1 MTTPLYEPKHTAL
14 LIVDPYND
22 FMSEGGK
29 LYDVTKPTAD
39 SVGFYQ
45 NMRKLIPAVRA
56 AGIQVVIVPHHRSKP
71 EDFDNWQHVN
81 PVQRQTKNQM
91 TFEANTWGGEW
102 HPEFGPKQGDIIAHE
117 HWAQNGFAN
126 TDLNE
131 LLKQHDIKKL
141 VIVGFIAN
149 SCVESTARFGMELGY
164 HVTLIKDATAA
175 FNPEGMTAARV
186 SAKLFAHAELNTD
199 DFLTALAGSSAKE
212 QVAHATKN

>member
-1 MTTPLYEPKHTAL
+1 MTTPLYEQKHTAL

-56 AGIQVVIVPHHRSKP
+56 SGIQVVIVPHHRSRP
-71 EDFDNWQHVN
+71 GDFDNWQHVN
-81 PVQRQTKNQM
+81 PVQLQTKEQM
-91 TFEANTWGGEW
+91 SFAVDTWGGEW
-102 HPEFGPKQGDIIAHE
+102 HPEFGPKPGDIVAHE

-141 VIVGFIAN
+141 VLVGFIAN

-164 HVTLIKDATAA
+164 HVTLITDATAA

-186 SAKLFAHAELNTD
+186 SAKLFAHAELTTNE
-199 DFLTALAGSSAKE
+199 LVAALPDAVLKAI
-212 QVAHATKN
+212 A